1 MFTASTE
8 IVYVPAFSNNALSK
22 LYSGAIVD
30 STNVS
35 FKYTLYDSAP
45 FDASHENLNDASS
58 VPVYANPVTATGT
71 FTSSS
76 VDDDEFDSSFF
87 VESVS
92 SFFVESVSSFF
103 VESVSSFFV
112 ESVSS
117 FFVESVSSFFVE
129 SGSLDST
136 VYLYSVLVPSP
147 ASFTAATA
155 IIYSRASANKS
166 LLNSYVTPSTL
177 VISSPSKYTL

>member
-1 MFTASTE
+1 LFTASTE

-22 LYSGAIVD
+22 LYSGVTVD
-30 STNVS
+30 VTNLS

-45 FDASHENLNDASS
+45 SDAFHENLNDASS

-92 SFFVESVSSFF
+92 SFFVEV
-103 VESVSSFFV
+103 
-112 ESVSS
+112 VSS

-177 VISSPSKYTL
+177 VISFPSKYTL

>member
-22 LYSGAIVD
+22 LYSGVTVD
-30 STNVS
+30 VTNLS

-45 FDASHENLNDASS
+45 SDASHENLNDASS

-76 VDDDEFDSSFF
+76 VDDDDEFD
-87 VESVS
+87 
-92 SFFVESVSSFF
+92 
-103 VESVSSFFV
+103 SSFFV

-177 VISSPSKYTL
+177 VISFPSKYTL

>member
-1 MFTASTE
+1 M
-8 IVYVPAFSNNALSK
+8 YVPAFSNNALLK
-22 LYSGAIVD
+22 LYSGVTVD
-30 STNVS
+30 VTNLS

-45 FDASHENLNDASS
+45 SDAFHENLNDASS
-58 VPVYANPVTATGT
+58 LPVYANPVTATGT
-71 FTSSS
+71 FTFSS
-76 VDDDEFDSSFF
+76 VDDDEFD
-87 VESVS
+87 
-92 SFFVESVSSFF
+92 
-103 VESVSSFFV
+103 
-112 ESVSS
+112 SS

-166 LLNSYVTPSTL
+166 LLNSYVTPFTL
-177 VISSPSKYTL
+177 VISFPSKYTL

>member
-8 IVYVPAFSNNALSK
+8 IVYVPAFSYNALSK
-22 LYSGAIVD
+22 LYSGVTVD
-30 STNVS
+30 VTNVS

-45 FDASHENLNDASS
+45 SDASHENLNDASS

-92 SFFVESVSSFF
+92 SFFVEV
-103 VESVSSFFV
+103 
-112 ESVSS
+112 
-117 FFVESVSSFFVE
+117 VSSFFVE
-129 SGSLDST
+129 SGSLGFT

-155 IIYSRASANKS
+155 IVYSRASANKS

-177 VISSPSKYTL
+177 VISCPSKYTL

>member
-8 IVYVPAFSNNALSK
+8 IVYVPAFSNNALLK

-45 FDASHENLNDASS
+45 SDASHENLNDASS

-76 VDDDEFDSSFF
+76 VDDDDEFD
-87 VESVS
+87 
-92 SFFVESVSSFF
+92 
-103 VESVSSFFV
+103 SSFFV

-177 VISSPSKYTL
+177 VISFPSKYTL

>member
-1 MFTASTE
+1 M
-8 IVYVPAFSNNALSK
+8 YVPAFSNNALLK

-87 VESVS
+87 VD
-92 SFFVESVSSFF
+92 
-103 VESVSSFFV
+103 
-112 ESVSS
+112 SVSS

-136 VYLYSVLVPSP
+136 VYLYSVLMPSP
-147 ASFTAATA
+147 ASFTAATS
-155 IIYSRASANKS
+155 IVY
-166 LLNSYVTPSTL
+166 
-177 VISSPSKYTL
+177 

>member
-8 IVYVPAFSNNALSK
+8 IVYVPAFSNNALLK

-45 FDASHENLNDASS
+45 SDASHENLNDASS

-92 SFFVESVSSFF
+92 SFFVEVVFDSSVPLVFDSSGLVTGFSSLPFTLNILITISFPSLSKITTSFTFF
-103 VESVSSFFV
+103 VNKDFGSVIPVPLGTSL
-112 ESVSS
+112 SVPLT
-117 FFVESVSSFFVE
+117 FNPV
-129 SGSLDST
+129 
-136 VYLYSVLVPSP
+136 
-147 ASFTAATA
+147 
-155 IIYSRASANKS
+155 
-166 LLNSYVTPSTL
+166 
-177 VISSPSKYTL
+177 

>member
-22 LYSGAIVD
+22 LYSGVTVD
-30 STNVS
+30 VTNLS

-45 FDASHENLNDASS
+45 SDAFHENLNDASS

-92 SFFVESVSSFF
+92 SFFVEV
-103 VESVSSFFV
+103 
-112 ESVSS
+112 VSS

-177 VISSPSKYTL
+177 VISFPSKYTL

>member
-22 LYSGAIVD
+22 LYSGVTVD
-30 STNVS
+30 VTNLS

-45 FDASHENLNDASS
+45 SDAFHENLNDASS

-92 SFFVESVSSFF
+92 SFFVEV
-103 VESVSSFFV
+103 
-112 ESVSS
+112 
-117 FFVESVSSFFVE
+117 VSSFFVE
-129 SGSLDST
+129 SGSLDFT

-155 IIYSRASANKS
+155 IVYSRASANKS

-177 VISSPSKYTL
+177 VISCPSKYTL

>member
-1 MFTASTE
+1 M
-8 IVYVPAFSNNALSK
+8 PAFSNNALLK
-22 LYSGAIVD
+22 LYSGVTVD
-30 STNVS
+30 VTNLS

-45 FDASHENLNDASS
+45 FDASHENLNDAS

-92 SFFVESVSSFF
+92 SFFVEV
-103 VESVSSFFV
+103 
-112 ESVSS
+112 VSS

-166 LLNSYVTPSTL
+166 LLNSYVTPFTL
-177 VISSPSKYTL
+177 VISFPSKYTL

>member
-1 MFTASTE
+1 M
-8 IVYVPAFSNNALSK
+8 PAFSNNALSK
-22 LYSGAIVD
+22 LYSGVTVD
-30 STNVS
+30 ATNLS

-45 FDASHENLNDASS
+45 SDAFHENLNDASS

-92 SFFVESVSSFF
+92 SFFVES
-103 VESVSSFFV
+103 
-112 ESVSS
+112 
-117 FFVESVSSFFVE
+117 
-129 SGSLDST
+129 GSLDYT
-136 VYLYSVLVPSP
+136 VYLYSALMPSP
-147 ASFTAATA
+147 ASFTAATS

-177 VISSPSKYTL
+177 VISFPSKYTL

>member
-8 IVYVPAFSNNALSK
+8 IVYVPAFSYNALSK
-22 LYSGAIVD
+22 LYSGVTVD
-30 STNVS
+30 VTNVS

-45 FDASHENLNDASS
+45 SDASHENLNDASS

-92 SFFVESVSSFF
+92 SFFVEV
-103 VESVSSFFV
+103 
-112 ESVSS
+112 
-117 FFVESVSSFFVE
+117 VSSFFVE
-129 SGSLDST
+129 SGSLDFT
-136 VYLYSVLVPSP
+136 VYLY
-147 ASFTAATA
+147 
-155 IIYSRASANKS
+155 
-166 LLNSYVTPSTL
+166 
-177 VISSPSKYTL
+177 

>member
-8 IVYVPAFSNNALSK
+8 IVYVPAFSNNALLK

-45 FDASHENLNDASS
+45 SDASHENLNDASS

-76 VDDDEFDSSFF
+76 VDDDDEFD
-87 VESVS
+87 
-92 SFFVESVSSFF
+92 
-103 VESVSSFFV
+103 SSFFV

-136 VYLYSVLVPSP
+136 VYLY
-147 ASFTAATA
+147 
-155 IIYSRASANKS
+155 
-166 LLNSYVTPSTL
+166 
-177 VISSPSKYTL
+177 

>member
-8 IVYVPAFSNNALSK
+8 IVYVPAFSNNAVSK
-22 LYSGAIVD
+22 LYSGVTVD
-30 STNVS
+30 VTNLS

-45 FDASHENLNDASS
+45 SDASHENLNDASS

-103 VESVSSFFV
+103 VES
-112 ESVSS
+112 
-117 FFVESVSSFFVE
+117 
-129 SGSLDST
+129 GSLDST
-136 VYLYSVLVPSP
+136 VYLYSALMPSP
-147 ASFTAATA
+147 ASFTAATS
-155 IIYSRASANKS
+155 IIYSRASANKY
-166 LLNSYVTPSTL
+166 LLIRML
-177 VISSPSKYTL
+177 HRLL

>member
-1 MFTASTE
+1 M
-8 IVYVPAFSNNALSK
+8 YVPAFSNNALLK
-22 LYSGAIVD
+22 LYSGVTVD
-30 STNVS
+30 VTILS

-45 FDASHENLNDASS
+45 SDAFHENLNDAS

-76 VDDDEFDSSFF
+76 VDDDEFD
-87 VESVS
+87 
-92 SFFVESVSSFF
+92 
-103 VESVSSFFV
+103 
-112 ESVSS
+112 SS

-166 LLNSYVTPSTL
+166 LLNSYVTPFTL
-177 VISSPSKYTL
+177 VISFPSKYTL

>member
-1 MFTASTE
+1 M
-8 IVYVPAFSNNALSK
+8 PAFSNNALSK
-22 LYSGAIVD
+22 LYSGVTVD
-30 STNVS
+30 VTNLS

-45 FDASHENLNDASS
+45 SDAFHENLNDASS

-76 VDDDEFDSSFF
+76 VDDDEFD
-87 VESVS
+87 
-92 SFFVESVSSFF
+92 
-103 VESVSSFFV
+103 
-112 ESVSS
+112 SS

-177 VISSPSKYTL
+177 VISFPSKYTL

>member
-22 LYSGAIVD
+22 LYSGVTVD
-30 STNVS
+30 ATNLS

-45 FDASHENLNDASS
+45 SDAFHENLNDASS

-103 VESVSSFFV
+103 VES
-112 ESVSS
+112 
-117 FFVESVSSFFVE
+117 
-129 SGSLDST
+129 GSLDST
-136 VYLYSVLVPSP
+136 VYLYSALMPSP
-147 ASFTAATA
+147 ASFTAATS

-177 VISSPSKYTL
+177 VISFPSKYTL

>member
-1 MFTASTE
+1 M
-8 IVYVPAFSNNALSK
+8 YVPAFSNNALSK
-22 LYSGAIVD
+22 LYSGVTVD
-30 STNVS
+30 ATNLS

-45 FDASHENLNDASS
+45 SDAFHENLNDASS

-76 VDDDEFDSSFF
+76 VDDDDEFD
-87 VESVS
+87 
-92 SFFVESVSSFF
+92 
-103 VESVSSFFV
+103 
-112 ESVSS
+112 SS

-166 LLNSYVTPSTL
+166 LLNSYVTPFTL
-177 VISSPSKYTL
+177 VISFPSKYTL

>member
-1 MFTASTE
+1 M
-8 IVYVPAFSNNALSK
+8 PAFSNNALSK
-22 LYSGAIVD
+22 LYSGVTVD
-30 STNVS
+30 ATNLS

-45 FDASHENLNDASS
+45 SDAFHENLNDASS

-76 VDDDEFDSSFF
+76 VDDDEFD
-87 VESVS
+87 
-92 SFFVESVSSFF
+92 
-103 VESVSSFFV
+103 
-112 ESVSS
+112 SS

-166 LLNSYVTPSTL
+166 LLNSYVTPFTSRTT
-177 VISSPSKYTL
+177 YH

>member
-22 LYSGAIVD
+22 LYSGVTVD
-30 STNVS
+30 ATNLS

-45 FDASHENLNDASS
+45 SDAFHENLNDASS

-92 SFFVESVSSFF
+92 SFFVES
-103 VESVSSFFV
+103 
-112 ESVSS
+112 
-117 FFVESVSSFFVE
+117 
-129 SGSLDST
+129 GSLDST
-136 VYLYSVLVPSP
+136 VYLYSALMPSP
-147 ASFTAATA
+147 ASFTAATS

-177 VISSPSKYTL
+177 VIGFPSKYTL

>member
-1 MFTASTE
+1 M
-8 IVYVPAFSNNALSK
+8 PAFSNNAVSK
-22 LYSGAIVD
+22 LYSGVTVD
-30 STNVS
+30 VTNLS

-45 FDASHENLNDASS
+45 SDASHENLNDASS

-92 SFFVESVSSFF
+92 SFFVES
-103 VESVSSFFV
+103 
-112 ESVSS
+112 
-117 FFVESVSSFFVE
+117 
-129 SGSLDST
+129 GSLDST
-136 VYLYSVLVPSP
+136 VYLYSALMPSP
-147 ASFTAATA
+147 ASFTAATS

-177 VISSPSKYTL
+177 VISFPSKYTL

>member
-8 IVYVPAFSNNALSK
+8 IVYVPAFSNNALLK

-45 FDASHENLNDASS
+45 SDASHENLNDASS

-92 SFFVESVSSFF
+92 SFFVEVVFDSSVPLVFDSS
-103 VESVSSFFV
+103 
-112 ESVSS
+112 
-117 FFVESVSSFFVE
+117 
-129 SGSLDST
+129 G
-136 VYLYSVLVPSP
+136 LVAGFSP
-147 ASFTAATA
+147 
-155 IIYSRASANKS
+155 
-166 LLNSYVTPSTL
+166 
-177 VISSPSKYTL
+177 

>member
-8 IVYVPAFSNNALSK
+8 IVYVPAFSNNALLK

-45 FDASHENLNDASS
+45 SDASHENLNDASS

-76 VDDDEFDSSFF
+76 VDDDDEFDSSFF

-92 SFFVESVSSFF
+92 SFFVEVVFDSSVPLVFDSSGLVPGFSPSPFTLNILITISFPSLSKITTSFTFF
-103 VESVSSFFV
+103 VNKDFGSVIPVPLGTSL
-112 ESVSS
+112 SVPLT
-117 FFVESVSSFFVE
+117 FNPV
-129 SGSLDST
+129 
-136 VYLYSVLVPSP
+136 
-147 ASFTAATA
+147 
-155 IIYSRASANKS
+155 
-166 LLNSYVTPSTL
+166 
-177 VISSPSKYTL
+177 

>member
-22 LYSGAIVD
+22 LYSGVTVD
-30 STNVS
+30 ATNLS

-45 FDASHENLNDASS
+45 SDAFHENLNDASS

-92 SFFVESVSSFF
+92 SFFVES
-103 VESVSSFFV
+103 
-112 ESVSS
+112 
-117 FFVESVSSFFVE
+117 
-129 SGSLDST
+129 GSLDST
-136 VYLYSVLVPSP
+136 VYLYSALMPSH
-147 ASFTAATA
+147 ASFTAATS

-177 VISSPSKYTL
+177 VISFPSKYTL

>member
-1 MFTASTE
+1 
-8 IVYVPAFSNNALSK
+8 
-22 LYSGAIVD
+22 
-30 STNVS
+30 
-35 FKYTLYDSAP
+35 
-45 FDASHENLNDASS
+45 LNDASS

-103 VESVSSFFV
+103 VES
-112 ESVSS
+112 
-117 FFVESVSSFFVE
+117 
-129 SGSLDST
+129 GSLDST
-136 VYLYSVLVPSP
+136 VYLYSALMPSP
-147 ASFTAATA
+147 ASFTAATS

-177 VISSPSKYTL
+177 VISFPSKYTL

>member
-1 MFTASTE
+1 M
-8 IVYVPAFSNNALSK
+8 YVPAFSNNALLK

-45 FDASHENLNDASS
+45 SDASHENLNDASS

-76 VDDDEFDSSFF
+76 VDDDDEFD
-87 VESVS
+87 
-92 SFFVESVSSFF
+92 
-103 VESVSSFFV
+103 SSFFV

-177 VISSPSKYTL
+177 VISFPSKYTL